1 MIKVVFTYRT
11 TKKDLPEL
19 MEKFA
24 ESGRNPKFHSEV
36 TNQKIEMFQRTDRED
51 VSIVLDI
58 YYNSREEFEE
68 RTRFERSLPEWN
80 ALWFE
85 PDIKHTEVSVDVF
98 DVL

>member
-1 MIKVVFTYRT
+1 
-11 TKKDLPEL
+11 
-19 MEKFA
+19 
-24 ESGRNPKFHSEV
+24 
-36 TNQKIEMFQRTDRED
+36 
-51 VSIVLDI
+51 VLDI

-80 ALWFE
+80 ALWFA